1 MPLLRGVKM
10 KTIIVTRHPG
20 ALIWLQTHHPELT
33 DVTTLSHAG
42 EDDLKGNIVVGHGDI
57 C

>member
-1 MPLLRGVKM
+1 M